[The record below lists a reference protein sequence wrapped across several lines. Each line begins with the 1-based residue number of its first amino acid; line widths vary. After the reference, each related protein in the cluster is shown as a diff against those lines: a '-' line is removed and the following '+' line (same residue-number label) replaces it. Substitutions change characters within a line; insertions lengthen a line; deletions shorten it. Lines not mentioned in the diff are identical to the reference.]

1 MNEIG
6 MFDDIA
12 EEDPNDDASEWE

>member
-12 EEDPNDDASEWE
+12 EEDPNDDASE